1 MGANMSI
8 RTHATGQVFCASL
21 WVAGCVTAA
30 DPELPL
36 VSQALQA
43 QINQQEIAGAV
54 ALVLTPDRVVHFSA
68 TGLSD
73 RTARVPMS
81 KDSLFWI
88 ASMSKPVTACAVL
101 MLQDEGKLSIDDP
114 VSKYLPQ
121 LAALKT
127 ADGKVAVPTL
137 KQLLTHSSGLAE
149 PTEDESLSSRTL
161 AELVPHIAVKPL
173 KFLPGERWQYSQSG
187 MNALGRIVEVVS
199 GKPFQVFLKERLFGP
214 LGMNDTTFYPDAA
227 QQARLA
233 KAYRLVAGVSEE
245 AKIPPIYDCARGE
258 SRYPAA
264 NGGLYSTAA
273 DYGRFCQMLLNSG
286 TYNGKRL
293 LASAAV
299 SALSTVQSG
308 DLKTGFTPGCTWGL
322 GCCMVREPQGVNV
335 MLSPGTFGHG
345 GAYGTQAWI
354 DPVKKVAYVLMVQRA
369 NFPNSD
375 NSDLR
380 RDFQSAAAKG
390 L

>member
-1 MGANMSI
+1 MSI
-8 RTHATGQVFCASL
+8 RTHATGQVVCASL

-36 VSQALQA
+36 VAQALQT
-43 QINQQEIAGAV
+43 QIVKQEIAGAV

-68 TGLSD
+68 TGLAD
-73 RTARVPMS
+73 RSPRVPMS

-101 MLQDEGKLSIDDP
+101 MLQDEGKLSINDP

-121 LAALKT
+121 LASLKT
-127 ADGKVAVPTL
+127 AEGRVAVPTL
-137 KQLLTHSSGLAE
+137 KHLLTHSSGMAE
-149 PTEDESLSSRTL
+149 PTEDEALSSRTL
-161 AELVPHIAVKPL
+161 ADLMPHIAAKPL
-173 KFLPGERWQYSQSG
+173 KFLPGERWQYCQSG
-187 MNALGRIVEVVS
+187 MNALGRIVELVS
-199 GKPFQVFLKERLFGP
+199 GKPFQVFLEERLFGP

-233 KAYRLVAGVSEE
+233 KAYRLVAGALEE
-245 AKIPPIYDCARGE
+245 AKIPPVYDCARGAR
-258 SRYPAA
+258 RYPAA

-273 DYGRFCQMLLNSG
+273 DYGRFCQMLLNGG
-286 TYNGKRL
+286 TSNGQRL
-293 LASAAV
+293 LTPAAV
-299 SALSTVQSG
+299 SALSAVQSG
-308 DLKTGFTPGCTWGL
+308 DLKTGFTAGMGWGL
-322 GCCMVREPQGVNV
+322 GCGVVRQPQGVTA

-380 RDFQSAAAKG
+380 REFQSAAANG
-390 L
+390 R